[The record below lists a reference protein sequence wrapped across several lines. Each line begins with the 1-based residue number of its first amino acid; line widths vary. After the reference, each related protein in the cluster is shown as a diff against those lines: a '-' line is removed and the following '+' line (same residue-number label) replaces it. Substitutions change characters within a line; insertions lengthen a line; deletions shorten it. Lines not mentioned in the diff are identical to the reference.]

1 MFGIG
6 TTEMIVFGI
15 IAVILFGSRLPSVA
29 RSLGKS
35 IVEFKK
41 GMKDIENEVKSSVYS
56 EPDKPDRLPR
66 PQRAASPTLR
76 TAEGGTRAG
85 DVAISLAKVSSP
97 CEYCARLD
105 FCHRCASLVGLRA
118 AG

>member
-6 TTEMIVFGI
+6 STEMIVFGI

-41 GMKDIENEVKSSVYS
+41 GMNDIESEVKTSVYS
-56 EPDKPDRLPR
+56 EPTARVGYSDQSAPSGPR
-66 PQRAASPTLR
+66 FEPPT
-76 TAEGGTRAG
+76 A
-85 DVAISLAKVSSP
+85 
-97 CEYCARLD
+97 
-105 FCHRCASLVGLRA
+105 
-118 AG
+118 

>member
-15 IAVILFGSRLPSVA
+15 IAVILFGGRLPSVA

-41 GMKDIENEVKSSVYS
+41 GMNDIENEVKSSVYS
-56 EPDKPDRLPR
+56 EPTARVGYSDQSEPAAPASSRRRHSGLR
-66 PQRAASPTLR
+66 PT
-76 TAEGGTRAG
+76 AG
-85 DVAISLAKVSSP
+85 DVSAVES
-97 CEYCARLD
+97 CA
-105 FCHRCASLVGLRA
+105 G
-118 AG
+118 